1 MPNNNKNTS
10 AGHSVQE
17 RAPVSLRTAAR
28 SQGSR
33 PVDRWRA
40 FLYRRFARW
49 VTCEVSLAGGHR
61 LALDSK
67 YQLNSFQDVF
77 CDPFYWQ
84 LYTFVSSPPRLVVD
98 LGAHCGHFSMLAD
111 VCFRARFGT
120 SETEYLLIE
129 PNPRLLP
136 VIARNLGRSALCSRN
151 RVLHGLVGAART
163 GHGTLWVHAK
173 NFLSASV
180 ERMAAS
186 HAVEVPYVD
195 LEAAVGDQPID
206 LLKVD
211 IQGAEFALVDN
222 YPAVFGRVATLI
234 IEIHAAPE
242 FVQVKLRHDLRAC
255 GLQPIAEQDHGSYR
269 LVVFQRAGPRQR
281 GA

>member
-1 MPNNNKNTS
+1 MSLQS
-10 AGHSVQE
+10 ATQ
-17 RAPVSLRTAAR
+17 RP
-28 SQGSR
+28 GSG

-49 VTCEVSLAGGHR
+49 VTCQVSLAGNHC

-84 LYTFVSSPPRLVVD
+84 VYTWVSSQPKLVVD

-111 VCFRARFGT
+111 VCFRARFGM
-120 SETEYLLIE
+120 SDSEYLLIE
-129 PNPRLLP
+129 PNPKLLP
-136 VIARNLGRSALCSRN
+136 VIARNLVRSGLCSRN
-151 RVLHGLVGAART
+151 RVLHGLVGAAR
-163 GHGTLWVHAK
+163 GGSGTLWVHSK

-180 ERMAAS
+180 DQMAAGR
-186 HAVEVPYVD
+186 AVEVPYLD
-195 LEAAVGDQPID
+195 LEAAVGDRPID

-211 IQGAEFALVDN
+211 IEGAEFALVDN
-222 YPAVFGRVATLI
+222 YAAVFDRVATLI

-242 FVQVKLRHDLRAC
+242 LVEAKMRHDLRAC
-255 GLQPIAEQDHGSYR
+255 GLTPIAEQDHGSYR
-269 LVVFQRAGPRQR
+269 LVVFQRTAALRAHRRP
-281 GA
+281 